1 MAEESQQ
8 GVSQQQNAGEVGK
21 HKKRK
26 WLKPVIGV
34 VALIAIIVVL
44 RQFFGFKQI
53 LNACDNC
60 IAMVDSLGWLGPV
73 IFGALYIPACVLF
86 LPGSVLTL
94 IGGFLFGVVTG
105 TITVSIGST
114 VGATVACLIG
124 RYVARDWVARK
135 IEGNKTFS
143 AIDEGVAQE
152 GWKLVGLTRLSPVF
166 PFSLLNY
173 AFGLTKVSIPKY
185 IIASWLG
192 MLPGT
197 LMYVYFGSLAGD
209 LAELGASGQAEKGPL
224 QWALYVVGLLA
235 TVAVTIYITRIARQA
250 LKKRM

>member
-1 MAEESQQ
+1 
-8 GVSQQQNAGEVGK
+8 
-21 HKKRK
+21 
-26 WLKPVIGV
+26 
-34 VALIAIIVVL
+34 
-44 RQFFGFKQI
+44 
-53 LNACDNC
+53 
-60 IAMVDSLGWLGPV
+60 MV
-73 IFGALYIPACVLF
+73 FGALYIPACIFF

-105 TITVSIGST
+105 TITDSIGST
-114 VGATVACLIG
+114 VGATVACLVG

-173 AFGLTKVSIPKY
+173 AFGLSGGSIPQY

-209 LAELGASGQAEKGPL
+209 LAELGAGGQAEKGPL
-224 QWALYVVGLLA
+224 QWALYVVGFLA
-235 TVAVTIYITRIARQA
+235 TVAVTLYITRIARQA
-250 LKKRM
+250 LKKRME